1 MKKNVQR
8 LLFAFLCVSLLVSA
22 LTVGALAAF
31 EGDELDPD
39 NDPYRDDSGHVHWY
53 YNSETD
59 TIRGLGK
66 EYVYYEPTQNL
77 LYDAQKRYY
86 FENEVWVPSGGEMP
100 LYGYSD
106 NPEILELGYWDGLYV
121 TEAGRVS
128 LDALCNGN
136 AATYRLR
143 SNSAYY
149 TERTEP
155 IEHDF
160 VQSLTAG
167 TNKKTVEVTALKN
180 ALVCYLYGYDGTDA
194 YGCAYGGIYQ
204 LDTEYYYIHYLTLG
218 NQYFDADGN
227 FSYRSGTVEAVVL
240 DEAQAERLTTLNAAM
255 DTHVVESVWEDDETR
270 SGMDRTSAAI
280 VFVMSVGFLGF
291 LVPLPLLIVSIC
303 MAKSRY
309 RGYPKYWYLL
319 TAVSAAWM
327 VVAVLL
333 LIVVL

>member
-39 NDPYRDDSGHVHWY
+39 NDPYRDDSGHVRWY

-66 EYVYYEPTQNL
+66 EYTFYRPSQNIAF
-77 LYDAQKRYY
+77 DASTRYY
-86 FENEVWVPSGGEMP
+86 FRNGIP
-100 LYGYSD
+100 LSEYGSSLMSYSA
-106 NPEILELGYWDGLYV
+106 NPEILETMYGDGYYV

-128 LDALCNGN
+128 LDALCGGN

-143 SNSAYY
+143 SNGAYY
-149 TERTEP
+149 AERTEP

-160 VQSLTAG
+160 VQSLKEG

-218 NQYFDADGN
+218 NQYFDAYGN

-255 DTHVVESVWEDDETR
+255 DTHAVESVWEDDETD
-270 SGMDRTSAAI
+270 SGMDRASAAI